1 MKAGIIG
8 GTGKMGQL
16 FVPVLERAGYE
27 VLVTGR
33 STALTNA
40 DLAQQCELVIVSV
53 PIRDT
58 VRVIGEIA
66 PLLARNQL
74 LCDLTS
80 LKARP
85 VEAMLKSKAN
95 VVGLHPMFGP
105 TVGSLKSQTIIVCP
119 ARVEERLLH
128 NLVAV
133 FRKEGA
139 RCTMTTPAEHDK
151 MMAVV
156 QGLTHYVTLC
166 MADSIRRLGMDIEAT
181 KEFTSPVYQIE
192 LSLVGRLLSQDP
204 DLYADILQQHLDYVP
219 NVARR
224 AGVSTVPVTVAC
236 INCAWA
242 GSAEKAHEENSTAIC
257 SVLGQRIL
265 LFLKQIILDGGCRLQ
280 TSLSKTW
287 PPLYEKQ

>member
-1 MKAGIIG
+1 
-8 GTGKMGQL
+8 MGQF
-16 FVPVLERAGYE
+16 FVPVFERAGYE

-33 STALTNA
+33 STSLTNA
-40 DLAQQCELVIVSV
+40 DCARQCELVIVSV

-80 LKARP
+80 LKVRP

-95 VVGLHPMFGP
+95 VIGLHPMFGP
-105 TVGSLKSQTIIVCP
+105 SVGSLKSQTIIVCP
-119 ARVEERLLH
+119 VRAEEHLVHRLM
-128 NLVAV
+128 AI

-139 RCTMTTPAEHDK
+139 RCTTANAEEHDR

-166 MADSIRRLGMDIEAT
+166 MAESIRRLGLDIEAT
-181 KEFTSPVYQIE
+181 RAFTSPVYQIE

-204 DLYADILQQHLDYVP
+204 DLYADILQQNPYVP
-219 NVARR
+219 DVLEACRSSAGELAEIVGSKNPELFR
-224 AGVSTVPVTVAC
+224 AFF
-236 INCAWA
+236 IR
-242 GSAEKAHEENSTAIC
+242 NSRH
-257 SVLGQRIL
+257 LGPWCNEGQKMTDTLIDCMVN
-265 LFLKQIILDGGCRLQ
+265 K
-280 TSLSKTW
+280 
-287 PPLYEKQ
+287 

>member
-16 FVPVLERAGYE
+16 FVPVFERAGYE
-27 VLVTGR
+27 VLVSGRHTG
-33 STALTNA
+33 LTNA
-40 DLAQQCELVIVSV
+40 DLAKQCDLVIVSV

-58 VRVIGEIA
+58 VKVIGEIA

-74 LCDLTS
+74 FCDFTS
-80 LKARP
+80 LKVKP
-85 VEAMLKSKAN
+85 MEAMLKSKAN

-119 ARVEERLLH
+119 VRVEEHLLH
-128 NLVAV
+128 RLVAV
-133 FRKEGA
+133 FGKEGA
-139 RCTMTTPAEHDK
+139 RCTMTTPEEHDR

-166 MADSIRRLGMDIEAT
+166 MADSIRRLGLDIEAT

-204 DLYADILQQHLDYVP
+204 GLYADILQQNPFVPEVLEACRSSAGDLATIVGSHDRELFRAFFEKNSRHLGP
-219 NVARR
+219 
-224 AGVSTVPVTVAC
+224 SC
-236 INCAWA
+236 
-242 GSAEKAHEENSTAIC
+242 EE
-257 SVLGQRIL
+257 GQKMTDTLIDCMVNR
-265 LFLKQIILDGGCRLQ
+265 
-280 TSLSKTW
+280 
-287 PPLYEKQ
+287 